1 MIYPVFAQANP
12 PAPNTQANTTSG
24 NAAAT
29 TMQSA
34 PVNQAAQANQAGV
47 HDTKQI
53 TEQPAPPADDQ
64 QAQPGM
70 KDGLLGMAPF
80 IIIVVVMF
88 FLMYRS
94 QKKEQKRRQEMIDN
108 TKKGDTVLTIGGI
121 YGEIVEIHE
130 DRFILKVADG
140 VKIAVA
146 KTAVAATPNSAKNE
160 GEKAE
165 KK

>member
-1 MIYPVFAQANP
+1 MIYPVFAQA
-12 PAPNTQANTTSG
+12 APSG
-24 NAAAT
+24 SAAAPA
-29 TMQSA
+29 A
-34 PVNQAAQANQAGV
+34 PATPAAPAAPADV
-47 HDTKQI
+47 KQY
-53 TEQPAPPADDQ
+53 TEQPAQSSSDSQA

-88 FLMYRS
+88 YLMYRG
-94 QKKEQKRRQEMIDN
+94 QKKEQKRRQEMIDG

-130 DRFILKVADG
+130 DRFILKIADG

-146 KTAVAATPNSAKNE
+146 KTAISTAPAKSE
-160 GEKAE
+160 GEKAD

>member
-1 MIYPVFAQANP
+1 MIYPVFAQA
-12 PAPNTQANTTSG
+12 APSG
-24 NAAAT
+24 NATVSASAAPAGNAT
-29 TMQSA
+29 VNASA
-34 PVNQAAQANQAGV
+34 PVQQ
-47 HDTKQI
+47 H
-53 TEQPAPPADDQ
+53 TEQPAPSSDP
-64 QAQPGM
+64 QAQPQPGM

-88 FLMYRS
+88 YLMYRG
-94 QKKEQKRRQEMIDN
+94 QKKEQKRRQEMIDGV
-108 TKKGDTVLTIGGI
+108 KKGDAVLTIGGI

-130 DRFILKVADG
+130 DRFILKIADG

-146 KTAVAATPNSAKNE
+146 KTAISTTSAAKSE

>member
-1 MIYPVFAQANP
+1 MIYPVFAQA
-12 PAPNTQANTTSG
+12 APSG
-24 NAAAT
+24 SAAVPAAAPA
-29 TMQSA
+29 A
-34 PVNQAAQANQAGV
+34 PAAQQ
-47 HDTKQI
+47 H
-53 TEQPAPPADDQ
+53 TEQPAPSSSDPQ
-64 QAQPGM
+64 TQQPGM

-88 FLMYRS
+88 YLMYRG
-94 QKKEQKRRQEMIDN
+94 QKKEQKRRQEMIDGV
-108 TKKGDTVLTIGGI
+108 KKGDAVLTIGGI

-130 DRFILKVADG
+130 DRFILKIADG

-146 KTAVAATPNSAKNE
+146 KTAISTTPAKSE

>member
-12 PAPNTQANTTSG
+12 PAPTTNTTSG
-24 NAAAT
+24 NATAT
-29 TMQSA
+29 SIQSDS
-34 PVNQAAQANQAGV
+34 VNQTGGPA
-47 HDTKQI
+47 TKQSS
-53 TEQPAPPADDQ
+53 EQQPPAADDQ
-64 QAQPGM
+64 PQPGM

>member
-1 MIYPVFAQANP
+1 MIYPVFAQAAP
-12 PAPNTQANTTSG
+12 SGSAPAP
-24 NAAAT
+24 AAPA
-29 TMQSA
+29 A
-34 PVNQAAQANQAGV
+34 PQQ
-47 HDTKQI
+47 H
-53 TEQPAPPADDQ
+53 TEQPAPSSSDP
-64 QAQPGM
+64 QAQPQPGM

-88 FLMYRS
+88 YLMYRG
-94 QKKEQKRRQEMIDN
+94 QKKEQKRRQEMIDG

-130 DRFILKVADG
+130 DRFILKIADG

-146 KTAVAATPNSAKNE
+146 KTAISMTPGKNE

>member
-1 MIYPVFAQANP
+1 MIYPVFAQA
-12 PAPNTQANTTSG
+12 APSG
-24 NAAAT
+24 SAAAPAT
-29 TMQSA
+29 PAA
-34 PVNQAAQANQAGV
+34 PAAPAAPADV
-47 HDTKQI
+47 KQY
-53 TEQPAPPADDQ
+53 TEQPAQSSSDSQA

-88 FLMYRS
+88 YLMYRG
-94 QKKEQKRRQEMIDN
+94 QKKEQKRRQEMIDG

-130 DRFILKVADG
+130 DRFILKIADG

-146 KTAVAATPNSAKNE
+146 KTAISMTPGKNE